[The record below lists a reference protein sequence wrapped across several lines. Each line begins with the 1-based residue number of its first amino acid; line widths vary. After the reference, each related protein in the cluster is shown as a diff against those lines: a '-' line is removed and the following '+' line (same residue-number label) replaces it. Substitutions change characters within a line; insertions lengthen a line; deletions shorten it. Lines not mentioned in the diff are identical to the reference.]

1 MTTTQKQW
9 QLRYLG
15 YYSGRI
21 DGIWGRLS
29 IEATEK
35 FQNAFDLGNDGIFGP
50 MTESKSISLIRSIQK
65 AITDG
70 SIAID
75 GLAGPE
81 TQRRTIQWQAAHG
94 LPTTGEADEATRRAI
109 ASQKKEEPEG
119 DWWKGIKHFS
129 RNEFRCPCGRCGGFP
144 VEPDRELVELA
155 DEVREELGVMPVSSG
170 VRCQEHNDELPGSV
184 PNSRHVRA
192 KAMDFRVEGKT
203 SAEVL
208 AHVRTKPNVRYA
220 YAIDELYIHM
230 DVE

>member
-1 MTTTQKQW
+1 MTVKQKQW

-35 FQNAFDLGNDGIFGP
+35 FQNAFGLGNDGIFGP
-50 MTESKSISLIRSIQK
+50 MTESKTVSLIRSIQK

-70 SIAID
+70 TIAID

-81 TQRRTIQWQAAHG
+81 TQRRTIQWQADEG
-94 LPTTGEADEATRRAI
+94 IPTTGMADEFTRQAI
-109 ASQKKEEPEG
+109 INLGAIDPGEN
-119 DWWKGIKHFS
+119 WWKRIKYFS

-144 VEPDRELVELA
+144 VEPDRELVETA
-155 DEVREELGVMPVSSG
+155 DETREELGVMIITSG

-184 PNSRHVRA
+184 PNSRHVRG
-192 KAMDFRVEGKT
+192 KAIDFRVEGKT
-203 SAEVL
+203 SAEIL
-208 AHVRTKPNVRYA
+208 PHVSKKPNVRYA
-220 YAIDELYIHM
+220 YAIDGLHVHM
-230 DVE
+230 DIY